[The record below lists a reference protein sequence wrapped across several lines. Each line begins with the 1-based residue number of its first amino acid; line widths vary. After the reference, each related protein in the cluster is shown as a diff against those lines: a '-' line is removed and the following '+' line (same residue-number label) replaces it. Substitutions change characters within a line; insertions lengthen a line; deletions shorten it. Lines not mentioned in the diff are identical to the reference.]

1 MKVQPSQS
9 RSAAQQSRTRKRE
22 KRGAMRREIRRPVKR
37 SEWEK
42 ESENLSGMENENI
55 LFPSM
60 IIFVVVCSPN
70 AMINSTTNSGTTT
83 MFFSGTKVS
92 VCYSWPFDNSIA
104 SRLLLATSLRFFFE
118 FAGGYL
124 LAIPSNYYTVPQ
136 RTTFRQNEL
145 LDHDSRSGGISCCAS
160 HRAALTVSVRQS
172 FVLETQHS

>member
-42 ESENLSGMENENI
+42 ERENLSGMENENI

-83 MFFSGTKVS
+83 IFFSGTKVS

-124 LAIPSNYYTVPQ
+124 LAIPSNYY
-136 RTTFRQNEL
+136 RTTANDISSKRTARSRFAERRNL
-145 LDHDSRSGGISCCAS
+145 LLRLSPRSLD
-160 HRAALTVSVRQS
+160 R
-172 FVLETQHS
+172 